1 MTATSHLARDTSL
14 GGVIRTM
21 SALLLGVSV
30 LSMGSGAMLAVIGVR
45 LSSAGASTMMIGA
58 VMSAFFLGELIG
70 SMYGGRVIG
79 RVGHI
84 RAFAVFAAIGAVATL
99 MLALI
104 DSLPVWTLLRFVAG
118 YCIAGLSMIAE
129 SWLNHRATNATRGRT
144 LSVYIIAVSAA
155 FALGPLA
162 LNLADPN
169 GNELIVAVGIL
180 FVLALL
186 PVALTRTGNP
196 EIGEQRR
203 LSLRRL
209 FAIAPMGVL
218 GALTVGLVEST
229 FFGLGAVYGASIGLS
244 PALVSVFL
252 SVSLGG
258 LLVMQFPIG
267 ALSDRFDRERVILV
281 ITLIAGAAALAVA
294 VIGTMS
300 FALLLALTFVMGGLS
315 SPLYPLALAEANDYL
330 ETDELVPAAGAI
342 LLAYSMGATAG
353 PLAASALMALV
364 GPAGLY
370 GFIAVV
376 LFAFGIYAAHRVRQ
390 GLAKPVDQQTEF
402 QPAMSHATPLAA
414 GLDPRG
420 PEDPA
425 YDTSWEREESED
437 DGKGWS

>member
-45 LSSAGASTMMIGA
+45 LSSAGASTMMIG
-58 VMSAFFLGELIG
+58 VIMSAYFLGELIG

-84 RAFAVFAAIGAVATL
+84 RAFAVFAVIGAVSTL

-118 YCIAGLSMIAE
+118 YCIAGLAMVAE

-169 GNELIVAVGIL
+169 GDELIVATGIL

-218 GALTVGLVEST
+218 GALTVGLVESA
-229 FFGLGAVYGASIGLS
+229 FFGLAAVYGQASGMS
-244 PALVSVFL
+244 PALV
-252 SVSLGG
+252 
-258 LLVMQFPIG
+258 
-267 ALSDRFDRERVILV
+267 
-281 ITLIAGAAALAVA
+281 
-294 VIGTMS
+294 
-300 FALLLALTFVMGGLS
+300 
-315 SPLYPLALAEANDYL
+315 
-330 ETDELVPAAGAI
+330 
-342 LLAYSMGATAG
+342 
-353 PLAASALMALV
+353 
-364 GPAGLY
+364 
-370 GFIAVV
+370 
-376 LFAFGIYAAHRVRQ
+376 
-390 GLAKPVDQQTEF
+390 
-402 QPAMSHATPLAA
+402 
-414 GLDPRG
+414 
-420 PEDPA
+420 
-425 YDTSWEREESED
+425 
-437 DGKGWS
+437 